1 MTITVVIADD
11 HTAIRAGL
19 AMMLGQADGI
29 EIVGEARDGD
39 EAVRLARSLRPDVVV
54 MDIRMPGTDGITAT
68 TEIVRSGLASVL
80 VLTSF
85 DIDDHVF
92 AALDAGAGGFLLK
105 TAETEAIVAAIE
117 AVARGDAVL
126 APEVTRRVIDRF
138 ARDRSTTRSTS
149 QVDLSVLTHRERE
162 VLDCIGDGLSN
173 ADIAARLFVS
183 PTTVKTHVSHVLAKL
198 DVRSRVQAAIIARD
212 GRWPRRAR
220 AADGQQ
226 SWCSARDCG

>member
-19 AMMLGQADGI
+19 SMMLGQADGI
-29 EIVGEARDGD
+29 EIVGEAPDGD

-68 TEIVRSGLASVL
+68 TEIVRAGLASVL

-117 AVARGDAVL
+117 SVARGDAVL

-138 ARDRSTTRSTS
+138 ARGRSTTRSS
-149 QVDLSVLTHRERE
+149 PAVDLSVLTDRERE

-173 ADIAARLFVS
+173 ADIAVRLFVS

-198 DVRSRVQAAIIARD
+198 DVRSRVQAAIIARES
-212 GRWPRRAR
+212 RWTRQAR
-220 AADGQQ
+220 GADV
-226 SWCSARDCG
+226 RPDVIH

>member
-39 EAVRLARSLRPDVVV
+39 EAVRLAQSLRPDVVV

-68 TEIVRSGLASVL
+68 TEIVRDGLASVL

-149 QVDLSVLTHRERE
+149 QVDLSVLTDRERE

-212 GRWPRRAR
+212 GR
-220 AADGQQ
+220 
-226 SWCSARDCG
+226 

>member
-68 TEIVRSGLASVL
+68 TEIVRDGLASVL

-85 DIDDHVF
+85 DIDDQVF

-138 ARDRSTTRSTS
+138 ARHRSTTRSTS
-149 QVDLSVLTHRERE
+149 QVDLSVLTDRERE

-212 GRWPRRAR
+212 GR
-220 AADGQQ
+220 
-226 SWCSARDCG
+226 

>member
-68 TEIVRSGLASVL
+68 TEIVRDGLASVL

-149 QVDLSVLTHRERE
+149 QVDLSVLTDRERE

-212 GRWPRRAR
+212 GR
-220 AADGQQ
+220 
-226 SWCSARDCG
+226 